1 MKKVFLFLP
10 FFVLFAFYSCDDEP
24 LDSAIIS
31 AANNNTS
38 GGDDNSG
45 NNNGSDDNGGD
56 NNGGDSSG
64 DSQGLVGDWH
74 LISFE
79 ISINNSVE
87 IAGQVTTTEFV
98 AEEVE
103 SDYTLTFMDNG
114 TYSTSG
120 SYSLSTQVSVSGV
133 QVSNSTDDYTNVS
146 GSGNYSVNGSI
157 LTVDGSF
164 FEVTYNGIDDS
175 VLGGEQQMEYTLSNN
190 NNTLTINQ
198 NQETEDNS
206 SGANITSNVSA
217 VSVWE
222 RQ

>member
-1 MKKVFLFLP
+1 MKKLFLILP

-24 LDSAIIS
+24 IDSAIIT
-31 AANNNTS
+31 ANTNTGGSNNNGGNTS
-38 GGDDNSG
+38 GGGTNTGGST
-45 NNNGSDDNGGD
+45 NNN
-56 NNGGDSSG
+56 DSAS
-64 DSQGLVGDWH
+64 LTGDWH

-79 ISINNSVE
+79 ISVNNSVE
-87 IAGQVTTTEFV
+87 IAGQVTTTEFI
-98 AEEVE
+98 AEDVQ

-120 SYSLSTQVSVSGV
+120 SYSLSTQVSVAGV
-133 QVSNSTDDYTNVS
+133 QVSNSTDDYTNIS

-175 VLGGEQQMEYTLSNN
+175 ALGGEQQMEYTLSNN

-198 NQETEDNS
+198 NQETQDNS
-206 SGANITSNVSA
+206 SGASITSNVSA

-222 RQ
+222 RL